1 MCRNRHPWN
10 SSTNRPTKA
19 VPFSVQPSRG
29 QGPFLRARRSLRL
42 DGSALAVGRARPEKL
57 MAYVLERSCTPCH
70 AAFSS
75 GRPQTHR
82 VSTCYIY
89 STTPCVFLHALC
101 KDRERERER
110 ERGKIRSFSN
120 ATRATAALWTDH
132 PHTYT
137 HVHEETTRGHVCGYR
152 NVGRK
157 GATWGTRTA
166 APKREKKEE
175 VEEDTATAT
184 GGSGDEVFRG
194 RERGTRGGRW
204 TKGGGGRGEG

>member
-1 MCRNRHPWN
+1 MEKFITTPALMCRNRHPWN

-110 ERGKIRSFSN
+110 ERKNTIVFERDTCNGSTVNRSPTHIY
-120 ATRATAALWTDH
+120 TRS
-132 PHTYT
+132 
-137 HVHEETTRGHVCGYR
+137 RR
-152 NVGRK
+152 NN
-157 GATWGTRTA
+157 
-166 APKREKKEE
+166 
-175 VEEDTATAT
+175 T
-184 GGSGDEVFRG
+184 GPRLRV
-194 RERGTRGGRW
+194 
-204 TKGGGGRGEG
+204 